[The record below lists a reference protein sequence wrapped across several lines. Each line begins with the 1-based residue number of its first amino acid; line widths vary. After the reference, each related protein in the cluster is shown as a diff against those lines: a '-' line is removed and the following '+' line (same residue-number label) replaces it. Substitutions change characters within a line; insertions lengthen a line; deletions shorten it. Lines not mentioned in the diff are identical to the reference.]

1 MVTIAIVV
9 GIKTDAISEYRY
21 PEWLTDIPQSLVSKS
36 RESWGNGE
44 YGLGS
49 DVGVAYYI
57 QKFSKHQVDILTAK
71 DISLQ
76 TFNKYDYVIGL
87 YDPYYHANLTKKS
100 SNYKKY
106 NDIIKKT
113 SATFLQPQPFQRFVL
128 DKKRHITE
136 LQKNN
141 LPVVDTKSFPITSKM
156 NPQTMI
162 QKISLYCDEWD
173 TDYFITKPQ
182 PGGFGIGFKKWD
194 INKLLQNSK
203 PFIPY
208 ISKIKNQVLI
218 EKPLLL
224 VQNYVPEF
232 EKFYEVRTYWLNGTY
247 SHSLG
252 TIIDPSSLGTEGFEK
267 VIFAYPEN
275 EYDKDEFST
284 YDELPKVLDQSLV
297 NSLKKIARKVI
308 QVIPTDSTGIPY
320 LIRIDFGCCLD
331 NKNICRDYFI
341 NEIEYLPNIF
351 PEYNTHIDVLQKV
364 GNAILTKINKL
375 DKQKKSPKKK

>member
-1 MVTIAIVV
+1 MPNYNRRTINKVTIFF
-9 GIKTDAISEYRY
+9 TY
-21 PEWLTDIPQSLVSKS
+21 
-36 RESWGNGE
+36 
-44 YGLGS
+44 
-49 DVGVAYYI
+49 
-57 QKFSKHQVDILTAK
+57 
-71 DISLQ
+71 SLQ

-203 PFIPY
+203 PFNNNPGRALGSY
-208 ISKIKNQVLI
+208 NM
-218 EKPLLL
+218 
-224 VQNYVPEF
+224 N
-232 EKFYEVRTYWLNGTY
+232 NG
-247 SHSLG
+247 
-252 TIIDPSSLGTEGFEK
+252 
-267 VIFAYPEN
+267 
-275 EYDKDEFST
+275 
-284 YDELPKVLDQSLV
+284 Q
-297 NSLKKIARKVI
+297 R
-308 QVIPTDSTGIPY
+308 
-320 LIRIDFGCCLD
+320 R
-331 NKNICRDYFI
+331 
-341 NEIEYLPNIF
+341 
-351 PEYNTHIDVLQKV
+351 
-364 GNAILTKINKL
+364 
-375 DKQKKSPKKK
+375 